1 MPLQRSY
8 GTGLKS
14 LEQFL
19 LCIEVTDQLADM
31 NLDVEPMD
39 WEPTTPPP
47 PPAAPVADPPPA
59 PRKHKRS
66 AADDD
71 LPDSKRRRLDFD

>member
-1 MPLQRSY
+1 MPLQRSC

-19 LCIEVTDQLADM
+19 LRIEVTDQLADM

-66 AADDD
+66 SDDND
-71 LPDSKRRRLDFD
+71 LPDCKRRRLDFD